1 MAAIASCSLALL
13 AAQAPNS
20 ASPTPAPA
28 QTAAPPSVISVQTN
42 LVLVRVVVRDGHG
55 NAVAGLG
62 QSDFQLFD
70 DGKPQ
75 AIAFFSAESAA
86 GQAAETPGTAQAG
99 APVNS
104 PSAGS
109 GQRYTALFFDD
120 YHMRIEDLDQ
130 TRKAAQGFIT
140 KALSAGDRVGIFTAS
155 GQVTLDFTTD
165 ADKLQKALS
174 ALRIATNIAGESSG
188 SAQECPALKDYISQ
202 GVMDNDPEA
211 TAIAVDRTTQCICGN
226 DQSKALQC
234 PFLSQIAQIAKA
246 DAQHDLAQSKVSA
259 ESTLSALQKL
269 VGYIGQL
276 PGDHRIGLVSD
287 GFLNRANPARLN
299 QIIDSA
305 IRRNVT
311 ISALDDYGLVAVTP
325 NGDASVTAGYQ
336 NVQGGTADQPQISK
350 IEIQGDEDEAE
361 VMQVAA
367 EATGGVFVHDSN
379 DYKGGFDRIGAV
391 AEASYVLG
399 FTPDLHTFDGSFH
412 KLKTIVTAHSNWS
425 VQARPGYFATQPA
438 APAAS
443 AAMQSATQE
452 VASFKALQAATDAD
466 QQIQLSQNFLHNYQA
481 SQFAEPVSNLLVATY
496 YSKKDWNNF
505 YAASDAALA
514 KYPDDLDVL
523 VLTGWVTA
531 HVYDPNESGA
541 AAKLAQAESDL
552 KHAIEIIP
560 AFAKPAG
567 LTDPQFAAY
576 KTSEMSLAQRGLGL
590 IDFFRKEYATS
601 VQELQQAT
609 QGAASPDPTDLW
621 TLGSGLQQLKRYDE
635 AADVFE
641 KCAKIPGKLHDACKQ
656 LAHQNERDKAKV
668 IQTIWSP
675 PNTDA
680 RLASVSA
687 EQPCSLP
694 DVLTHAGERAQEL
707 VDSFPRFTADEKV
720 QYDQLDADTYGPA
733 SPALETAYDYEL
745 KVSETTDY
753 DYVVSLKHLPGAFLF
768 DETRALSPGAKPLTG
783 YAPDQGLTS
792 LALIF
797 HLDYQGDYN
806 MRCEG
811 LSDWQ
816 GTPAWIV
823 HFVQRKDRP
832 IRTRGYF
839 TSKVVYPEKLKGRAW
854 IARDSFQILHIETN
868 LVEPVLL
875 ESGQTVDSDAV
886 SVDYG
891 PVEFHGQNVQLWLPL
906 SAETFT
912 QVARTRVVT
921 KDTFSNFA
929 LFSVEIQ
936 LKPPQP

>member
-1 MAAIASCSLALL
+1 MAAIAAFSLALL
-13 AAQAPNS
+13 AAQAPS
-20 ASPTPAPA
+20 SSSPTPP
-28 QTAAPPSVISVQTN
+28 QAAPPIAISVQTN

-86 GQAAETPGTAQAG
+86 GQAAETPATAQPG
-99 APVNS
+99 APANPPS
-104 PSAGS
+104 PASA
-109 GQRYTALFFDD
+109 QHYAALFFDD
-120 YHMRIEDLDQ
+120 YHMQIQDLDQ
-130 TRKAAQGFIT
+130 TRKAARGFIT

-174 ALRIATNIAGESSG
+174 ALRIATNIAGETSG
-188 SAQECPALKDYISQ
+188 SAQECPALKDYIAQ
-202 GVMDNDPEA
+202 GVMDNDPEE
-211 TAIAVDRTTQCICGN
+211 TAIAVDRTTQCVCGN
-226 DQSKALQC
+226 DQSKALPC
-234 PFLSQIAQIAKA
+234 PFLSEIPQIAQA

-259 ESTLSALQKL
+259 ESTLAALQKL

-287 GFLNRANPARLN
+287 GFLNRANPARLD

-305 IRRNVT
+305 IRSNIT
-311 ISALDDYGLVAVTP
+311 ISALDDYGLVAVAP

-336 NVQGGTADQPQISK
+336 SVQGDTAQQPQISK

-399 FTPDLHTFDGSFH
+399 FTPDLHTLDGSFH
-412 KLKTIVTAHSNWS
+412 KLKTIVTAHANWS
-425 VQARPGYFATQPA
+425 VQSRPGYFATQPA

-466 QQIQLSQNFLHNYQA
+466 LQIQLSQNFLHNYQA
-481 SQFAEPVSNLLVATY
+481 SQFAEPVSNLLVAAY

-505 YAASDAALA
+505 YAASGAALA

-531 HVYDPNESGA
+531 HVYDPNDSAA
-541 AAKLAQAESDL
+541 AAKLAEAEGDL

-560 AFAKPAG
+560 ALTRPAG
-567 LTDPQFAAY
+567 LTDPQFASY
-576 KTSEMSLAQRGLGL
+576 KTSEMSLAQRGLGQV
-590 IDFFRKEYATS
+590 DFFRKDYATS
-601 VQELQQAT
+601 VEELQQVT

-641 KCAKIPGKLHDACKQ
+641 KCAKIPGSLHDACKQ
-656 LAHQNERDKAKV
+656 LTHQTERDKGKV

-687 EQPCSLP
+687 TQPCSLP
-694 DVLTHAGERAQEL
+694 DVLAHAGERAQEL
-707 VDSFPRFTADEKV
+707 VENFPRFTANEKV
-720 QYDQLDADTYGPA
+720 QYDQLDADSYGPA
-733 SPALETAYDYEL
+733 TPAMETAYDYEL
-745 KVSETTDY
+745 KASETTDY
-753 DYVVSLKHLPGAFLF
+753 DYVVSLKQLPGSFLF
-768 DETRALSPGAKPLTG
+768 DESRALSAGAKPLTG
-783 YAPDQGLTS
+783 YAPNQGLTS

-797 HLDYQGDYN
+797 HSDYQGDYN

-832 IRTRGYF
+832 ISTRGYI

-854 IARDSFQILHIETN
+854 IAQDSFQILHIETN
-868 LVEPVLL
+868 LIEPVLL

-906 SAETFT
+906 SAETYT
-912 QVARTRVVT
+912 QVGRTRVIT
-921 KDTFSNFA
+921 KDAFSDFA
-929 LFSVEIQ
+929 LFSVEIH
-936 LKPPQP
+936 LKAPQP

>member
-1 MAAIASCSLALL
+1 
-13 AAQAPNS
+13 
-20 ASPTPAPA
+20 
-28 QTAAPPSVISVQTN
+28 
-42 LVLVRVVVRDGHG
+42 VLVRVVVRDGHG
-55 NAVAGLG
+55 NAVAALG

-75 AIAFFSAESAA
+75 AIVYFSPESGAGEAA
-86 GQAAETPGTAQAG
+86 GTPAAAQAG
-99 APVNS
+99 TPAVAQAGTPAN
-104 PSAGS
+104 PSSATS
-109 GQRYTALFFDD
+109 GQHYAALFFDD
-120 YHMRIEDLDQ
+120 YHLQIEDLDQ
-130 TRKAAQGFIT
+130 TRKAARGFIT
-140 KALSAGDRVGIFTAS
+140 NELSAGNRVGIFTAS

-174 ALRIATNIAGESSG
+174 ALRIATNVAGESSG
-188 SAQECPALKDYISQ
+188 SAQECPALKDYIAQ
-202 GVMDNDPEA
+202 GVMDSDTEE
-211 TAIAVDRTTQCICGN
+211 TAIAVDRITQCVCGN
-226 DQSKALQC
+226 DQSKLLRC
-234 PFLSQIAQIAKA
+234 PFLSQIPQMAKMA
-246 DAQHDLAQSKVSA
+246 AKHDLAQSKVSA
-259 ESTLSALQKL
+259 ESTLAALQKL

-287 GFLNRANPARLN
+287 GFLDRAQPALLN

-305 IRRNVT
+305 IRSNVT
-311 ISALDDYGLVAVTP
+311 ISALDDYGSVAVIP

-336 NVQGGTADQPQISK
+336 NVQGDTVDQPQISK
-350 IEIQGDEDEAE
+350 IDKQGDEDEAE

-367 EATGGVFVHDSN
+367 EATGGVFVHDPA

-399 FTPDLHTFDGSFH
+399 FTPNLHAFDGSFH
-412 KLKTIVTAHSNWS
+412 KLETIVTAHSNWS
-425 VQARPGYFATQPA
+425 VQARPGYFATQPP

-443 AAMQSATQE
+443 AAMHSATQE
-452 VASFKALQAATDAD
+452 VASFAALQAATDAD
-466 QQIQLSQNFLHNYQA
+466 QQIQLSQNFLHDYQE
-481 SQFAEPVSNLLVATY
+481 SQFSEPVSNLLVAAY

-505 YAASDAALA
+505 YAASGAVLA
-514 KYPDDLDVL
+514 KYPDDLDAL
-523 VLTGWVTA
+523 VLTGWVIA
-531 HVYDPNESGA
+531 HAYDPNDSA
-541 AAKLAQAESDL
+541 AAAQLAQAEGDL

-560 AFAKPAG
+560 ALTKPPG

-641 KCAKIPGKLHDACKQ
+641 KCAKIPGNLHDACKQ
-656 LAHQNERDKAKV
+656 LAHLNERDKAKV

-694 DVLTHAGERAQEL
+694 EVLAHAGERAQEL
-707 VDSFPRFTADEKV
+707 VDNFSRFTADENV

-797 HLDYQGDYN
+797 HSDYQGDYN

-832 IRTRGYF
+832 SRTRGYF

-854 IARDSFQILHIETN
+854 IARDSFQILHIEAN
-868 LVEPVLL
+868 LVEPILL
-875 ESGQTVDSDAV
+875 QSGQTVDSDAV
-886 SVDYG
+886 SLDYG
-891 PVEFHGQNVQLWLPL
+891 SVEFRGQNVQLWLPL